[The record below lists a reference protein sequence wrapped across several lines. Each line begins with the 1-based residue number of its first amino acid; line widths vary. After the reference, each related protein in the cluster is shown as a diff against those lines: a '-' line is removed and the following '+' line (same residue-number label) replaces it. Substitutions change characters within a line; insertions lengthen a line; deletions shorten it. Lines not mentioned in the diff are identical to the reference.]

1 MPNPHFDI
9 SIVKRK
15 EKQSAIAGAAY
26 QNNDRLYSEYDL
38 KFKDYRNKGGV
49 VYTEIMLPVNA
60 PSSYADRETLWNE
73 AERAEKQYNS
83 QLARRLVIALPR
95 EVPMEL
101 CPQMVKEY
109 CQEHFVSKGMCC
121 DMAIHDPHP
130 SGHNPHCHIMLTMR
144 AIDEQGKWLPKSRKV
159 YDLDDNGQR
168 IRLPSGSWKCHTE
181 KAVDWDEQYHCEEWR
196 HGWETVQNRY
206 LEMVQSKERVDLRSY
221 ERQGVDIIPTVHMG
235 PAVAQMERR
244 GVQTNIG
251 NLNRDIRAA
260 NRLLR
265 SIRETIRV
273 LQEWIFALIEARR
286 RLIEELN
293 AEPPTLSGLLQ
304 KYAPHQTESIAFL
317 NEHHI
322 QTAEELDHTLQETES
337 RVTLTSAKMKN
348 AEKRLR
354 TISDILRANETCE
367 KHKDIHDKYLKI
379 RWKWQQ
385 EKYKEKHKAEL
396 DAFNRAFRYLKK
408 VGVELPID
416 TQALHHEYAK
426 LKLSHEELADD
437 LKSMKLDLVQ
447 LNVIRLCMYDLIEQ
461 QGVDIPLPEMP
472 EELQPRQEEEP
483 QQQQEER
490 TENAAQAYMR
500 HLRETRADQ
509 KQQRT
514 ERKRMG
520 DMER

>member
-15 EKQSAIAGAAY
+15 AKQSAIAGAAY
-26 QNNDRLYSEYDL
+26 QSNDRLYSEYDL

-95 EVPMEL
+95 EVPREL
-101 CPQMVKEY
+101 CPQMVREY

-130 SGHNPHCHIMLTMR
+130 PGHNPHCHIMLTMR
-144 AIDEQGKWLPKSRKV
+144 AIDKQGKWLTKSRKV
-159 YDLDDNGQR
+159 YDLDEHGQR

-181 KAVDWDEQYHCEEWR
+181 KTVDWDEQYHCEEWR

-221 ERQGVDIIPTVHMG
+221 ERQGVDVIPTVHMG
-235 PAVAQMERR
+235 PAVAEMERR

-251 NLNRDIRAA
+251 NLNRDIRAV
-260 NRLLR
+260 NRILR
-265 SIRETIRV
+265 SIRETIRLV
-273 LQEWIFALIEARR
+273 QEWISALLEARR

-304 KYAPHQTESIAFL
+304 KYAPHETESITYL
-317 NEHHI
+317 NEHNI
-322 QTAEELDHTLQETES
+322 QTAEDLDRTLQTTDD
-337 RVTLTSAKMKN
+337 RIDITRAKMKN

-354 TISDILRANETCE
+354 AISDILNAIETCE
-367 KHKDIHDKYLKI
+367 QHEVVHQKYLKI
-379 RWKWQQ
+379 FWKSKK
-385 EKYKEKHKAEL
+385 EKYSAEHKKEL
-396 DAFNRAFRYLKK
+396 DAYNRAFRYLKK
-408 VGVELPID
+408 MGIELPLD
-416 TQALHHEYAK
+416 TPALRNEYAK
-426 LKLSHEELADD
+426 LKLSHAELTDD
-437 LKSMKLDLVQ
+437 LKSMKQDLVQ
-447 LNVIRLCMYDLIEQ
+447 LNEIRMCVDDLMEQ
-461 QGVDIPLPEMP
+461 QGMEIPLPEMP
-472 EELQPRQEEEP
+472 KELEVKPEKE
-483 QQQQEER
+483 QQRHEER
-490 TENAAQAYMR
+490 SENAMQIYMR
-500 HLRETRADQ
+500 HLKDAREQQ
-509 KQQRT
+509 KAQRI
-514 ERKRMG
+514 ERKKSG